1 MLGLGGAARGNR
13 RPAAAEDYPGFA
25 WMSGVGDGNAV
36 LTYGSP
42 ETGEDYLFYLIWG
55 QLGQE

>member
-1 MLGLGGAARGNR
+1 LALAAPLGAI
-13 RPAAAEDYPGFA
+13 AAAEDYPGFA

-42 ETGEDYLFYLIWG
+42 ETGEDYLFNLICG
-55 QLGQE
+55 QQGQE